1 MSAGGHVSDCLTFPG
16 SKGDSEKAPLTKV
29 RRHNKGH
36 CSVLPAVSRGP
47 VKAKSLRKCSEPA
60 YLCSSPGS
68 APNKPVC
75 LSFLC
80 KAGRVHLRS
89 KGCCEE

>member
-1 MSAGGHVSDCLTFPG
+1 MSVGDPVSDFHQG
-16 SKGDSEKAPLTKV
+16 RKGDSEKAPLTKV
-29 RRHNKGH
+29 RRHNKAPLLR
-36 CSVLPAVSRGP
+36 LPAVSRGP
-47 VKAKSLRKCSEPA
+47 VKAKSLLERSAPA

-68 APNKPVC
+68 ATPNKPVC

-89 KGCCEE
+89 KGCED